1 MSNKKVLVWMNCY
14 GGWAPKLRQPIETI
28 GYNQYLNDFVEAMSI
43 IADQIEAIYISGG
56 MYNSL
61 NRTECETVKP
71 ELEKRLQKV
80 GINIKVQTDEKS
92 LTSASIMH
100 EFLNTWKEKY
110 SDCIPILFVDAVRY
124 KTNTFTCE
132 YYCKEL
138 KIDLNPIDV
147 LVPLMR
153 LDNNQN
159 STQEAQDKKLQAM
172 KEKGVEYVEKLE
184 LEIRKEHIDKKNV
197 QR

>member
-1 MSNKKVLVWMNCY
+1 MNNKKVLVWMNCY
-14 GGWAPKLRQPIETI
+14 GGWAPNLRQPIETI
-28 GYNQYLNDFVEAMSI
+28 GYNQYLNDFVEAVSI

-56 MYNSL
+56 MYDSL
-61 NRTECETVKP
+61 NRTECETVRP

-80 GINIKVQTDEKS
+80 GINIEIQTDENS
-92 LTSASIMH
+92 LTSASIMYK
-100 EFLNTWKEKY
+100 FLKTWKEKY
-110 SDCIPILFVDAVRY
+110 SDCVPILFVDAVRY
-124 KTNTFTCE
+124 KINMFTCE

-147 LVPLMR
+147 LVPLIR

-159 STQEAQDKKLQAM
+159 STLEAQDKKLQVI

-184 LEIRKEHIDKKNV
+184 LEIRKGHIDKRNAQK
-197 QR
+197 